1 MTLQH
6 LPETSRSSSV
16 FESVCRSLKSAE
28 IRQNAT
34 SNIILTI
41 ALEDLCDISISDP
54 GFQTG
59 VAEDIGVSQPAVSY
73 TIKCVAQK
81 IMNKAHIWI
90 RFPQDNEAIQE
101 EKQRWLRRYNFP
113 TAIGAI
119 SCTLIRI
126 KKIHVYRHGNE
137 YICRKQFPAL
147 NVQATCNAEEY
158 FTSVSAEWPGSVHD
172 SRIWRNSSVCRV
184 FRTFNNAVLLG
195 DQGYGIE
202 KCLMI
207 PYRNPAT
214 PREETFNNLL
224 KRERVIIERCFG
236 QLKQRFPTLQ
246 NIIRLRL
253 LVIPSFIGACF
264 VLHNV
269 AKHLKDEA
277 VLEEENNNDNDDDNL
292 DEEDNNDPAQE
303 VQRLVYPS
311 ASGRLKEE
319 LLVAFKATNGAQF
332 KLSLKSAE
340 IRQNATSNIILTIAL
355 EDLCDIS
362 ICS

>member
-1 MTLQH
+1 MKIFL
-6 LPETSRSSSV
+6 RY
-16 FESVCRSLKSAE
+16 A
-28 IRQNAT
+28 A
-34 SNIILTI
+34 
-41 ALEDLCDISISDP
+41 DP

-73 TIKCVAQK
+73 TIKCVTQK

-90 RFPQDNEAIQE
+90 RFPQVKLSELQDNEAIQE

-119 SCTLIRI
+119 DCTLIRI
-126 KKIHVYRHGNE
+126 KKIHVNRHGNE

-214 PREETFNNLL
+214 PREEAFNNLL

-253 LVIPSFIGACF
+253 LAIPSFIAACF

-269 AKHLKDEA
+269 AKYLKDEA
-277 VLEEENNNDNDDDNL
+277 VLEEENNDNDNDDDNL

-303 VQRLVYPS
+303 VQRRE
-311 ASGRLKEE
+311 GQRKRNE
-319 LLVAFKATNGAQF
+319 LTEIMFQNIELTNANET
-332 KLSLKSAE
+332 KDNK
-340 IRQNATSNIILTIAL
+340 N
-355 EDLCDIS
+355 
-362 ICS
+362 